1 MTLFDYFTKALTS
14 RYWQTRV
21 AFYNTF
27 NNNVLEAL
35 REQGWNGKY
44 MSAGDMSRCLTAQTK
59 MAYSNIVTRQTQM
72 GEPVTT
78 NWGLTSYADRW
89 LNNVHGVAKFNRALV
104 EAGFEGGSFVVEQ
117 DAELAR
123 ELGYRANEYIFKLT
137 DSDDYG
143 VWSEAA
149 LEGLNTQ

>member
-14 RYWQTRV
+14 KYWQTRV

-27 NNNVLEAL
+27 NTNVLEAL

-59 MAYSNIVTRQTQM
+59 MAYSNIVTRQTVA
-72 GEPVTT
+72 GEDVTT
-78 NWGLTSYADRW
+78 NWGVTSYADRW
-89 LNNVHGVAKFNRALV
+89 LNNVHGVAKFNKALV
-104 EAGFEGGSFVVEQ
+104 EAGFDKGSFTVEQ

-123 ELGYRANEYIFKLT
+123 ELGYRRNEYIFKLLL
-137 DSDDYG
+137 DK
-143 VWSEAA
+143 
-149 LEGLNTQ
+149 

>member
-1 MTLFDYFTKALTS
+1 MTLFDYFTKAVTS
-14 RYWQTRV
+14 KYWQTRV

-35 REQGWNGKY
+35 REHGN

-72 GEPVTT
+72 GEAVTT
-78 NWGLTSYADRW
+78 NWGLTSFADRW
-89 LNNVHGVAKFNRALV
+89 LNNVKGVAQFNRALV
-104 EAGFEGGSFVVEQ
+104 EAGFEGGSFTVEQ

>member
-14 RYWQTRV
+14 KYWQTRV

-27 NNNVLEAL
+27 NTNVLEAL

-59 MAYSNIVTRQTQM
+59 MAYSNIVTRQTVA
-72 GEPVTT
+72 GEDVTT
-78 NWGLTSYADRW
+78 NWGVTSYADRW

-104 EAGFEGGSFVVEQ
+104 EAGFDKGSFTVEQ
-117 DAELAR
+117 DAELAQ
-123 ELGYRANEYIFKLT
+123 ELGYRRNEYIFKLLL
-137 DSDDYG
+137 DK
-143 VWSEAA
+143 
-149 LEGLNTQ
+149 

>member
-14 RYWQTRV
+14 KYWQTRV

-27 NNNVLEAL
+27 NTNVLEAL
-35 REQGWNGKY
+35 REQGYMGKY

-59 MAYSNIVTRQTQM
+59 MAYSNIVTRQTLA
-72 GEPVTT
+72 GEDVTT
-78 NWGLTSYADRW
+78 NWGVTSYADRW

-104 EAGFEGGSFVVEQ
+104 EAGFDKGSFTVEQ

-123 ELGYRANEYIFKLT
+123 ELGYRSNEYIFKLLL
-137 DSDDYG
+137 DK
-143 VWSEAA
+143 
-149 LEGLNTQ
+149 